1 MKRIGKILAGLGI
14 VGSVVFGSMTVNAAS
29 EIEIFSSKQENMDIM
44 QKLVD
49 GFNKSQD
56 EVTVKLNAP
65 ADAGTVLKTRL
76 AKNDVPDVLAF
87 NYDHTMRELLQEGFF
102 MDLSEDPLA
111 DHCYDEYKNFIKA
124 DNNEDNPD
132 ALYALPYVANAGG
145 VIYNVDKFAEL
156 GVEIPKTWDEFMT
169 VIEKIEEKGE
179 NPFLFPFKD
188 SWTAMYPFIYLES
201 VYQPENFEADRKA
214 GKTTYVGTHEKITEM
229 FLTLLDHTSTDYMG
243 LSYADA
249 NKAFA
254 NGEAYMMINGNW
266 VLPEIKKANPDCNVS
281 MFTMPALND
290 AKKNAISTGVDLMF
304 SISEDCKDPEGAKAF
319 IEYMMQPEQ
328 AQAYIDDQV
337 ALSVIDTATQKDP
350 SVSGIQDVIKKE
362 KVHLFADMQIPDGMD
377 LGAEMSALCLNYSSG
392 MSKKEAT
399 AEFLADMDE
408 KFDTAIMQ

>member
-1 MKRIGKILAGLGI
+1 
-14 VGSVVFGSMTVNAAS
+14 
-29 EIEIFSSKQENMDIM
+29 
-44 QKLVD
+44 
-49 GFNKSQD
+49 
-56 EVTVKLNAP
+56 
-65 ADAGTVLKTRL
+65 
-76 AKNDVPDVLAF
+76 
-87 NYDHTMRELLQEGFF
+87 
-102 MDLSEDPLA
+102 
-111 DHCYDEYKNFIKA
+111 
-124 DNNEDNPD
+124 
-132 ALYALPYVANAGG
+132 
-145 VIYNVDKFAEL
+145 
-156 GVEIPKTWDEFMT
+156 
-169 VIEKIEEKGE
+169 
-179 NPFLFPFKD
+179 
-188 SWTAMYPFIYLES
+188 
-201 VYQPENFEADRKA
+201 
-214 GKTTYVGTHEKITEM
+214 
-229 FLTLLDHTSTDYMG
+229 
-243 LSYADA
+243 
-249 NKAFA
+249 
-254 NGEAYMMINGNW
+254 MMINGNW

-281 MFTMPALND
+281 MFTMPASND

>member
-14 VGSVVFGSMTVNAAS
+14 AGSVVFGSMTVNAAS
-29 EIEIFSSKQENMDIM
+29 EIEVFSSKPENVEIM

-56 EVTVKLNAP
+56 EVTVTLNAP

-76 AKNDVPDVLAF
+76 AKNDIPDVLAF
-87 NYDHTMRELLQEGFF
+87 NYDHTMRDLLQEGFF
-102 MDLSEDPLA
+102 MDLSEDTLA
-111 DHCYDEYKNFIKA
+111 DYCYDEYKNIIKA
-124 DNNEDNPD
+124 DNEDNPD
-132 ALYALPYVANAGG
+132 ALYALPYAANAGG

-188 SWTAMYPFIYLES
+188 VWTANHPFIYLES
-201 VYQPENFEADRKA
+201 AYQPENFEADRKA
-214 GKTTYVGTHEKITEM
+214 GKTSYVGTHEKITEM
-229 FLTLLDHTSTDYMG
+229 FLTLLDHTSADYMG

-266 VLPEIKKANPDCNVS
+266 ALADIKKANPDCNVS
-281 MFTMPALND
+281 MFTMPASND
-290 AKKNAISTGVDLMF
+290 AKKNELSTGIDVMF
-304 SISEDCKDPEGAKAF
+304 SISEDCKEQEGARAF

-328 AQAYIDDQV
+328 AQTYMDD
-337 ALSVIDTATQKDP
+337 
-350 SVSGIQDVIKKE
+350 
-362 KVHLFADMQIPDGMD
+362 
-377 LGAEMSALCLNYSSG
+377 
-392 MSKKEAT
+392 
-399 AEFLADMDE
+399 
-408 KFDTAIMQ
+408 